1 MTTEKPTSAEAQV
14 KDIRAIAIKMAQGHL
29 AKMRADKMNE
39 GAAFKYVVNIMNGA
53 DVVFGVWPDP
63 KCPGGYDM
71 IVVRGMHLIAECSI
85 GSKAMEF
92 SIDALPCECGERAAV
107 AEAHFKRLN

>member
-1 MTTEKPTSAEAQV
+1 MSNEKSTLAEAQV
-14 KDIRAIAIKMAQGHL
+14 KDIRVIAIKKAQAHL
-29 AKMRADKMNE
+29 AKMCAERMNPKDT
-39 GAAFKYVVNIMNGA
+39 FKYVEGIVNGA

-85 GSKAMEF
+85 GSKAMDF
-92 SIDALPCECGERAAV
+92 SIDALPCECGEQAAV
-107 AEAHFKRLN
+107 AEAHFKWLN